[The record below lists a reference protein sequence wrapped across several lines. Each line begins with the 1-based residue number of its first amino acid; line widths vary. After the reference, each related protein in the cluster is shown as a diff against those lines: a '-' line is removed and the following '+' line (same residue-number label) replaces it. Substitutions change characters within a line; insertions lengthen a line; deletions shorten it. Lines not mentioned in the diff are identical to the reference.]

1 MQDPGTGAGPE
12 PRPEPRDEHGSVVLM
27 SLYLILVAFFIMLN
41 SMAQLEESR
50 IEDAMGSVKA
60 EFRNELT
67 IVDGGPNVLSRDGL
81 RSAVETYHEELRQL
95 FEDNLPIDHVDPV
108 QRGDILSFAVPT
120 DDLFR
125 PDEVAARPRGR
136 SFLDAMAT
144 SLKRDRPGLRAEVE
158 MVLGTGVAL
167 PSTDG
172 EAAAF
177 ELHRAT
183 SLAHA
188 LRRRGVGAAAI
199 RSGLAPGDPGQISF
213 IFQVHE
219 TETGRRTFSEL
230 VARQ

>member
-1 MQDPGTGAGPE
+1 
-12 PRPEPRDEHGSVVLM
+12 M

-60 EFRNELT
+60 EFRNELA
-67 IVDGGPNVLSRDGL
+67 IADAGPNVLSRDGL
-81 RSAVETYHEELRQL
+81 RSIVETYHDELRQV
-95 FEDNLPIDHVDPV
+95 FQDNLPIDHVDPV

-136 SFLDAMAT
+136 AFLDAMAE
-144 SLKRDRPGLRAEVE
+144 SLKRSRPGLRAEVE

-167 PSTDG
+167 PSSDG

-213 IFQVHE
+213 IFQVREIE
-219 TETGRRTFSEL
+219 TARRTFSEL
-230 VARQ
+230 VVRQ